1 MMRLVAHLDWN
12 RFGRRIWIIS
22 SGDTLSETKALAF
35 EKSIG
40 TGEVS
45 VASTGSQSQGQ
56 ARSSHS
62 PTIGS
67 SGSCES
73 LAREGSTNPI

>member
-12 RFGRRIWIIS
+12 RFSRRMWIIS

-45 VASTGSQSQGQ
+45 VPSTGSQSQV
-56 ARSSHS
+56 SSALIAL
-62 PTIGS
+62 PTACS
-67 SGSCES
+67 SGS
-73 LAREGSTNPI
+73 